1 MSLPNETI
9 LWGVEVVTYES
20 LATLAAG
27 LAVVSLILSYFKNND
42 LQAVNKSWGIAWI
55 FMTGILFAVPVILG
69 LHLEQPFRSI
79 TIFFRGN
86 PTSPMLYGV
95 IILMAWLAIS
105 LYGIVAIKKDSLTKQ
120 KRKTL
125 SIIAASLGLL
135 FVLYLGFLLSLMKG
149 ISAWY
154 SSIKPIQY
162 LVSTLGAG
170 SAVFLIAISVFRFFE
185 ESIIKIVRLWMII
198 GLGASLL
205 IKSIAG
211 LSASYYAENVPGIGE
226 LGLSFSYY
234 GIEWLIGL
242 ILPLAVLILVR
253 SNLNNKLLSLIGLI
267 TVIGAFAEK
276 YNIII
281 GGQLIS
287 RTSNVLPLDAQQ
299 HVWGTSAI
307 HALGGIALA
316 VFFLIVLS
324 MISPVNSVTTSS
336 NHSSNKKV
344 LG

>member
-9 LWGVEVVTYES
+9 LWGVEVVTYET

-27 LAVVSLILSYFKNND
+27 LALVSLILSCFKQNN
-42 LQAVNKSWGIAWI
+42 LQAAKKGWEIAWI

-86 PTSPMLYGV
+86 PTSPMVYGV
-95 IILMAWLAIS
+95 IILMAWLATS
-105 LYGIVAIKKDSLTKQ
+105 LYGIVVIKKDSLTEQ

-125 SIIAASLGLL
+125 SIMAASLGLL

-170 SAVFLIAISVFRFFE
+170 SAVFLLAVSIFRYYE

-198 GLGASLL
+198 GLGASVL

-211 LSASYYAENVPGIGE
+211 LYASYYAENVPGIGE

-234 GIEWLIGL
+234 GLEWLFGL
-242 ILPLAVLILVR
+242 ILPLAFLIFVR
-253 SNLNNKLLSLIGLI
+253 TKLNNMVFSLIGLL

-276 YNIII
+276 FNLII
-281 GGQLIS
+281 GGQMIS
-287 RTSNVLPLDAQQ
+287 RTGNILPIEAQQ
-299 HVWGTSAI
+299 HVWGTSAL
-307 HALGGIALA
+307 HAFGGITLV

-324 MISPVNSVTTSS
+324 ISFNKTKGNRLKESETSE
-336 NHSSNKKV
+336 
-344 LG
+344 